1 MLEVLCLRIKSA
13 SFEVSVGMSRDCTS
27 WDGTFGDRS
36 ARLATTE
43 DARELR
49 VERRDE
55 YIGIGAIARSSL
67 ECEDTTT
74 CLRVGLRLR
83 RCAWLFSC

>member
-1 MLEVLCLRIKSA
+1 
-13 SFEVSVGMSRDCTS
+13 MSRDCTS
-27 WDGTFGDRS
+27 WDGTFGDRG

-49 VERRDE
+49 VERRDG

-67 ECEDTTT
+67 EGEDTTT
-74 CLRVGLRLR
+74 RLGVAMRLR
-83 RCAWLFSC
+83 QCAGCLVVDLYTP

>member
-1 MLEVLCLRIKSA
+1 
-13 SFEVSVGMSRDCTS
+13 MSRDCTS
-27 WDGTFGDRS
+27 WDGTFGDRG

-67 ECEDTTT
+67 EVRVRPLVWALRCDCGNVLVVQLLIYILRDV
-74 CLRVGLRLR
+74 CLVEPELT
-83 RCAWLFSC
+83 W

>member
-1 MLEVLCLRIKSA
+1 
-13 SFEVSVGMSRDCTS
+13 MSRDCTS
-27 WDGTFGDRS
+27 WDGTFGDRG

-55 YIGIGAIARSSL
+55 YIGIGAIARPSL
-67 ECEDTTT
+67 EMKIDHLSARYDATAANV
-74 CLRVGLRLR
+74 LGI
-83 RCAWLFSC
+83 